1 MITSDSETGKRK
13 QNTISLQNQIENLN
27 KIQEYCTNEVVC
39 RRKMLIEFFGDRFNG
54 KCSHNM
60 LVCDNCNM
68 NKSDVK
74 EDFKIEAKDFVQLI
88 DSVTNPLTILQAIR
102 YYRGLKSTSKTPVD
116 CAVPSLYGRGK
127 SIPGLSWKRL

>member
-1 MITSDSETGKRK
+1 MITSDSETERK

-68 NKSDVK
+68 KSRRRRLQNRS
-74 EDFKIEAKDFVQLI
+74 KDFC
-88 DSVTNPLTILQAIR
+88 TIN
-102 YYRGLKSTSKTPVD
+102 
-116 CAVPSLYGRGK
+116 
-127 SIPGLSWKRL
+127 